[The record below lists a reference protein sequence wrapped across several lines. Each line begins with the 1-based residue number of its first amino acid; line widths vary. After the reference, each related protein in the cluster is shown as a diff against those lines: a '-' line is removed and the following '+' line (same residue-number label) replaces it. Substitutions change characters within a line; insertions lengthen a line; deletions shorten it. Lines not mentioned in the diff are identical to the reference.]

1 MKNANRTLTAL
12 AVAVCATVL
21 GAPHLLSQTTTPA
34 RTPSFARMTPEQMA
48 RAQQAH
54 EAQMR
59 TDWADLKKYQAAD
72 EALPP
77 PGAHQNRVVFMGD
90 SITEIWGKRL
100 NPSMPEPAPFFPGKP
115 YINRGISGQ
124 TSPQM
129 LVRFRQDVIDLKP
142 KVVVILAGTNDLA
155 ENTGP
160 MRLQDTESNLQSMSD
175 LATANGIRVVLCS
188 VLPAKS
194 FWWHPGIDPSA
205 KIVELNK
212 WIRAYAARRGF
223 PYVDYYDAMVD
234 KNGGLRSDLSP
245 DGVHPNP
252 KGFAIMAPLAEAG
265 IAQAL
270 STEPAPH

>member
-1 MKNANRTLTAL
+1 
-12 AVAVCATVL
+12 
-21 GAPHLLSQTTTPA
+21 
-34 RTPSFARMTPEQMA
+34 MTPEQI
-48 RAQQAH
+48 AQAQKAH
-54 EAQMR
+54 EEQMR
-59 TDWADLKKYQAAD
+59 TDWADLMKYRAAD
-72 EALPP
+72 EALPAP
-77 PGAHQNRVVFMGD
+77 AAGQLRVVFMGD

-100 NPSMPEPAPFFPGKP
+100 TPTMPEPAPFFPGKP

-142 KVVVILAGTNDLA
+142 NVVLILAGTNDLA

-160 MRLQDTESNLQSMSD
+160 MRLEDTESNLQSMSD

-188 VLPAKS
+188 VLPAKA

-205 KIVELNK
+205 KIVELNA

-223 PYVDYYDAMVD
+223 PYVDYYDPMVD
-234 KNGGLRSDLSP
+234 NEGGLRADLSP
-245 DGVHPNP
+245 DGVHPNA
-252 KGFAIMAPLAEAG
+252 KGYAIMAPLAEAG

-270 STEPAPH
+270 KSEEQP

>member
-1 MKNANRTLTAL
+1 MMKNSLRREMAGLAGFLCTAALCAPCLTSQSSRPQSRT
-12 AVAVCATVL
+12 V
-21 GAPHLLSQTTTPA
+21 P
-34 RTPSFARMTPEQMA
+34 FRMTAQQMAQAQKKHEEQM
-48 RAQQAH
+48 RN
-54 EAQMR
+54 
-59 TDWADLKKYQAAD
+59 DWADLEKYRSAD
-72 EALPP
+72 AALPAP
-77 PGAHQNRVVFMGD
+77 APNEARVVFMGD
-90 SITEIWGKRL
+90 SITEIWGKWL
-100 NPSMPEPAPFFPGKP
+100 SPTMPKPAPFFPGKP

-160 MRLQDTESNLQSMSD
+160 MRLEDTESNLQSMSD
-175 LATANGIRVVLCS
+175 LATANGIHVVLCS
-188 VLPAKS
+188 VLPAES
-194 FWWHPGIDPSA
+194 FWWHPGIDPSK

-223 PYVDYYDAMVD
+223 PYVDYYDAMV
-234 KNGGLRSDLSP
+234 NSQGGLRSDLSP
-245 DGVHPNP
+245 DGVHPNA

-270 STEPAPH
+270 RDRQ

>member
-1 MKNANRTLTAL
+1 
-12 AVAVCATVL
+12 
-21 GAPHLLSQTTTPA
+21 
-34 RTPSFARMTPEQMA
+34 MTPEQVA
-48 RAQQAH
+48 TAKKAH
-54 EAQMR
+54 EEQMR
-59 TDWADLKKYQAAD
+59 NDWADLNKYRAAD

-77 PGAHQNRVVFMGD
+77 PSVGQPRVVFMGD

-100 NPSMPEPAPFFPGKP
+100 SPSMPAPAPFFPGKP

-142 KVVVILAGTNDLA
+142 SVVVILAGTNDLA

-160 MRLQDTESNLQSMSD
+160 MRLEDTESNLQSMSD
-175 LATANGIRVVLCS
+175 LASANGIRIVLCS

-205 KIVELNK
+205 KIVQLNK

-223 PYVDYYDAMVD
+223 GYVDYYDAMVD
-234 KNGGLRSDLSP
+234 KEGGLRSDLSP
-245 DGVHPNP
+245 DGVHPNAQ
-252 KGFAIMAPLAEAG
+252 GFAIMAPLAEAA
-265 IAQAL
+265 IARAL
-270 STEPAPH
+270 RDHNGK

>member
-1 MKNANRTLTAL
+1 MKKPSRHTFVLS
-12 AVAVCATVL
+12 VGFCCA
-21 GAPHLLSQTTTPA
+21 ALLSAHQLASQSAPPQHVS
-34 RTPSFARMTPEQMA
+34 RPGGMTPEQIA
-48 RAQQAH
+48 AAQKAH
-54 EAQMR
+54 EEQVR
-59 TDWADLKKYQAAD
+59 TDWADLNKYRSAD
-72 EALPP
+72 AALPAP
-77 PGAHQNRVVFMGD
+77 AANEARVVFMGD

-100 NPSMPEPAPFFPGKP
+100 NPAMAEPAPFFPGKP

-129 LVRFRQDVIDLKP
+129 LVRFRQDVIDLQP

-160 MRLQDTESNLQSMSD
+160 MRLEDTESNLESMSD
-175 LATANGIRVVLCS
+175 LAKANGIRVVLCS

-205 KIVELNK
+205 KIVELNQ
-212 WIRAYAARRGF
+212 WIRNYAEKRGF
-223 PYVDYYDAMVD
+223 PYVDYYNAML
-234 KNGGLRSDLSP
+234 NEEGGLRSDLSA

-270 STEPAPH
+270 KSEE

>member
-1 MKNANRTLTAL
+1 MHAKRETAKILQVSCFL
-12 AVAVCATVL
+12 AAALIVSPPAFAQSSPTSA
-21 GAPHLLSQTTTPA
+21 APQAQKPVE
-34 RTPSFARMTPEQMA
+34 TPSPEDQLTPYQKSQLV
-48 RAQQAH
+48 RAFN
-54 EAQMR
+54 
-59 TDWADLKKYQAAD
+59 DWAFLGKYRDAD
-72 EALPP
+72 DALPP
-77 PGAHQNRVVFMGD
+77 PAPGENRVVFMGD
-90 SITEIWGKRL
+90 SITEGWGMKAT
-100 NPSMPEPAPFFPGKP
+100 PTTPARGEFFPGKP

-160 MRLQDTESNLQSMSD
+160 MPLEDTESNLQSMSD

-194 FWWHPGIDPSA
+194 FWWHPGIEPSV

-223 PYVDYYDAMVD
+223 PFVDYYDAMAD
-234 KNGGLRSDLSP
+234 KDGGLRSDLSP
-245 DGVHPNP
+245 DGVHPN
-252 KGFAIMAPLAEAG
+252 A
-265 IAQAL
+265 
-270 STEPAPH
+270 